1 MKLTILVAALL
12 AFSLSACMESPISE
26 GRADLPA
33 KDFEGYAKEREALQN
48 SSNNSESGADVVP
61 YK

>member
-1 MKLTILVAALL
+1 MKLSILVAALL
-12 AFSLSACMESPISE
+12 AFSLSACMESPVSE

-33 KDFEGYAKEREALQN
+33 KDFAEYAKEREALQN
-48 SSNNSESGADVVP
+48 SSNNSEPGADVVP

>member
-1 MKLTILVAALL
+1 MKLSILVAIVL
-12 AFSLSACMESPISE
+12 AFSLSACIESPVSE

-33 KDFEGYAKEREALQN
+33 KDFAEYAKEREALQN
-48 SSNNSESGADVVP
+48 SSNNSDSGSDVVP

>member
-1 MKLTILVAALL
+1 MKLLILVAVLL
-12 AFSLSACMESPISE
+12 AFSLSACMESPVSE

-33 KDFEGYAKEREALQN
+33 KDFAEYAKEREALQN
-48 SSNNSESGADVVP
+48 SSNNAASDSEPQP

>member
-1 MKLTILVAALL
+1 MKVSILVAAVL
-12 AFSLSACMESPISE
+12 AFSLSACMESPVTE

-33 KDFEGYAKEREALQN
+33 KDFAEYAKEREALQN
-48 SSNNSESGADVVP
+48 SSNNAGSDSEPQP

>member
-1 MKLTILVAALL
+1 MKLSILVAILL
-12 AFSLSACMESPISE
+12 AFSLSACMESPVTE

-33 KDFEGYAKEREALQN
+33 KDFAEYAKEREALKN
-48 SSNNSESGADVVP
+48 SSNNAGSDSEIQP

>member
-1 MKLTILVAALL
+1 MKLSILVAVLL
-12 AFSLSACMESPISE
+12 AFSLSACMDSPVSE

-33 KDFEGYAKEREALQN
+33 KDFAEYAKEREALQN
-48 SSNNSESGADVVP
+48 SSNNAAPDSEPQP